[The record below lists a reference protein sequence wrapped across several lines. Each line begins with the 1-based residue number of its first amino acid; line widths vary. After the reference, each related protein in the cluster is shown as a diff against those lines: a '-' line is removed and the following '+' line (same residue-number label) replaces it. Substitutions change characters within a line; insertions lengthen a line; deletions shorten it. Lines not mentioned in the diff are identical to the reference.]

1 MGFLAPARSQTNHY
15 RQVSGFVTGKCLI
28 FRRVVA
34 GRARQCPC
42 SLYLQGQRLNC
53 GADAALQQY
62 GFLLLVNMTQPP
74 ETAPLQATGSAS
86 AAPPRARRLSAPII
100 PIRPIGPEH
109 RAQLLRHFLAL
120 GPDDRYLR
128 FGYAASDERVRLYVD
143 SIRFESDEIFGVFN
157 RKLELLAVA
166 HIAIEPGQT
175 ERAEFGVS
183 VLPKGRGLGIGTRLF
198 ARAAVDARNRG
209 LRVLYMQCLSSNAA
223 MLKIAR
229 RAGMKVRNEGG
240 ETEAYL
246 ELPEDTY
253 QSHLDALVEN
263 QTGQID
269 YWIKAFMR
277 QWRCFWL
284 FGRCPDPT

>member
-1 MGFLAPARSQTNHY
+1 MSLFLVFAGAAP
-15 RQVSGFVTGKCLI
+15 KL
-28 FRRVVA
+28 
-34 GRARQCPC
+34 
-42 SLYLQGQRLNC
+42 C
-53 GADAALQQY
+53 GLCCIAAI
-62 GFLLLVNMTQPP
+62 LLLFDMTQPP
-74 ETAPLQATGSAS
+74 ETAPLQATDSAS
-86 AAPPRARRLSAPII
+86 AVPPRARRLSAPII

-109 RAQLLRHFLAL
+109 REQLLRHFLAL
-120 GPDDRYLR
+120 GPDDRYMR

-229 RAGMKVRNEGG
+229 RAGMKVHNEGG

-246 ELPEDTY
+246 ELPEDNY
-253 QSHLDALVEN
+253 QSHFNALMEN

-269 YWIKAFMR
+269 YWVKAAMR

-284 FGRCPDPT
+284 FGRCSDTA

>member
-1 MGFLAPARSQTNHY
+1 
-15 RQVSGFVTGKCLI
+15 
-28 FRRVVA
+28 
-34 GRARQCPC
+34 
-42 SLYLQGQRLNC
+42 
-53 GADAALQQY
+53 
-62 GFLLLVNMTQPP
+62 MTLPP
-74 ETAPLQATGSAS
+74 ETARLNDPGSVPVVLPYFNQA
-86 AAPPRARRLSAPII
+86 RAPII

-109 RAQLLRHFLAL
+109 RGQLLLHFLAL
-120 GPDDRYLR
+120 SAEDRYLR
-128 FGYAASDERVRLYVD
+128 FGYAASDERIRAYVE
-143 SIRFESDEIFGVFN
+143 SIRFGVDEIFGVFN
-157 RKLELLAVA
+157 RKLDLLAVA
-166 HIAIEPGQT
+166 HIAMEAGQT
-175 ERAEFGVS
+175 DRAEFGVS

-198 ARAAVDARNRG
+198 ERAAVDARNHG
-209 LRVLYMQCLSSNAA
+209 LRVLYMQCLSSNGA

-263 QTGQID
+263 KTGQID

>member
-1 MGFLAPARSQTNHY
+1 MLHCSKSSKPLIMPTIPDPSRAKDPGSTPVVLPYFNQAPA
-15 RQVSGFVTGKCLI
+15 
-28 FRRVVA
+28 
-34 GRARQCPC
+34 
-42 SLYLQGQRLNC
+42 
-53 GADAALQQY
+53 
-62 GFLLLVNMTQPP
+62 
-74 ETAPLQATGSAS
+74 
-86 AAPPRARRLSAPII
+86 PIV

-120 GPDDRYLR
+120 STDDRYLR
-128 FGYAASDERVRLYVD
+128 FGYAASDERIRAYVD
-143 SIRFESDEIFGVFN
+143 SIRFGQDEIFGVFN

-183 VLPKGRGLGIGTRLF
+183 VLPRGRGLGIGTRLF

-209 LRVLYMQCLSSNAA
+209 LRVLYMQCLSSNGA

-229 RAGMKVRNEGG
+229 RAGMTVHNEGG

-246 ELPEDTY
+246 ELPEDNY

-269 YWIKAFMR
+269 YWFKSAMR

-284 FGRCPDPT
+284 FGRCPKTV

>member
-1 MGFLAPARSQTNHY
+1 
-15 RQVSGFVTGKCLI
+15 
-28 FRRVVA
+28 
-34 GRARQCPC
+34 
-42 SLYLQGQRLNC
+42 
-53 GADAALQQY
+53 
-62 GFLLLVNMTQPP
+62 MTQPP

-86 AAPPRARRLSAPII
+86 VVPTRTRRLPAPII

-128 FGYAASDERVRLYVD
+128 FGYAASDERIRAYVD
-143 SIRFESDEIFGVFN
+143 SIRFGVDDIFGVFN

-166 HIAIEPGQT
+166 HIAIEEGHAQ
-175 ERAEFGVS
+175 RAEFGVS
-183 VLPKGRGLGIGTRLF
+183 VLPRGRGLGIGTRLF
-198 ARAAVDARNRG
+198 ARAAMDARNRG

-246 ELPEDTY
+246 ELPEDDY
-253 QSHLDALVEN
+253 QSHLHALMED

-269 YWIKAFMR
+269 YWVKAAMR
-277 QWRCFWL
+277 QLRCFWL
-284 FGRCPDPT
+284 FGRCPDTQ

>member
-1 MGFLAPARSQTNHY
+1 
-15 RQVSGFVTGKCLI
+15 
-28 FRRVVA
+28 
-34 GRARQCPC
+34 
-42 SLYLQGQRLNC
+42 
-53 GADAALQQY
+53 
-62 GFLLLVNMTQPP
+62 MTLPP
-74 ETAPLQATGSAS
+74 ETARLNDPGSVPVVLPYFNQA
-86 AAPPRARRLSAPII
+86 RAPII

-109 RAQLLRHFLAL
+109 RGQLLLHFLAL
-120 GPDDRYLR
+120 SAEDRYLR
-128 FGYAASDERVRLYVD
+128 FGYAASDERIRAYVE
-143 SIRFESDEIFGVFN
+143 SIRFGVDEIFGVFN
-157 RKLELLAVA
+157 RKLDLLAVA
-166 HIAIEPGQT
+166 HIAMEDGQT
-175 ERAEFGVS
+175 DRAEFGVS

-198 ARAAVDARNRG
+198 ERAAVDARNHG
-209 LRVLYMQCLSSNAA
+209 LRVLYMQCLSSNGA